1 MVITMGKFITI
12 HSFKGGT
19 GKSYLAV
26 NLAALYAIQ
35 GKKVALLDL
44 DFRAPTLHVVFEPK
58 FLKCWINNV
67 LEGSVSINECLVD
80 CSDRIDNRG
89 KLFVSFAEFST
100 EAIREMISKGKRW
113 EIAALQRLLQM
124 RRDLLDKLTFDIV
137 IADTSPGITYVAINA
152 VVAADVAVVVSTLDD
167 SDING
172 TTRMIEELY
181 NVFEKKT
188 AIIMNKM
195 IGYGTFKFDEKSK
208 IQDAIPEKYKDTV
221 IGVLPCFCEVGT
233 MKRSSFF
240 VLKHPDHPFTK
251 MLEEIAAKIEVL

>member
-44 DFRAPTLHVVFEPK
+44 DFRAPTLHVVFEPTSPR
-58 FLKCWINNV
+58 CWMNNV
-67 LEGSVSINECLVD
+67 LEGIENIYNCLED
-80 CSDRIDNRG
+80 CSDRINNRG
-89 KLFVSFAEFST
+89 KLFVSYADFST
-100 EAIREMISKGKRW
+100 DAIREMISKGKRW
-113 EIAALQRLLQM
+113 EIEALQRILQM
-124 RRDLLDKLTFDIV
+124 RKDLLDKMTFDIV
-137 IADTSPGITYVAINA
+137 LADTSPGIQYVAINA

-172 TTRMIEELY
+172 TTRMIQELY
-181 NVFEKKT
+181 DVFEKKT
-188 AIIMNKM
+188 AIVMNKV
-195 IGYGTFKFDEKSK
+195 IGYGNFDYEKSK
-208 IQDAIPEKYKDTV
+208 ILDVLPEKYKDTI

-233 MKRSSFF
+233 MKRSSIF

-251 MLEEIAAKIEVL
+251 MLKEIAVKIEAV